1 MDCRDG
7 IPVAVRVSVSSRHR
21 SPGPGYFLSLRDPLM
36 PPIHVEPGSVREFKN
51 ARRTGSRSGRKKKIA
66 TFAKMLKRG
75 ETIYPQGRK

>member
-1 MDCRDG
+1 
-7 IPVAVRVSVSSRHR
+7 
-21 SPGPGYFLSLRDPLM
+21 M